1 MNNSIVL
8 QSDTNLKGTLKVVIS
23 SNESSV
29 DCTAAIVDE
38 MDNFVHT
45 NKDLIKHFN
54 EDSNRN
60 MVDTVKIR
68 YNLILLFFKAKILHF
83 QPWSGW

>member
-1 MNNSIVL
+1 MNNNSIVF

-23 SNESSV
+23 SNDASI
-29 DCTAAIVDE
+29 DCSAAIVHE

-54 EDSNRN
+54 EDSN
-60 MVDTVKIR
+60 
-68 YNLILLFFKAKILHF
+68 
-83 QPWSGW
+83 